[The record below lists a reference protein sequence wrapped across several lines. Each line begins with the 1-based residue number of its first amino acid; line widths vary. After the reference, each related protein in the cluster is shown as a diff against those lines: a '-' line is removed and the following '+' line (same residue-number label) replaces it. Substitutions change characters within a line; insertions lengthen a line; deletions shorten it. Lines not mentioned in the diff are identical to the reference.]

1 LRLGGSPY
9 PRMDGS
15 KVLNFLQEG
24 CRMQKPEHVD
34 NKLYQIMM
42 NCWQSEPE
50 IRPSFADLTQQL
62 KQMENLHKTLLNM
75 HIYDNAMYANLEDL
89 NA

>member
-1 LRLGGSPY
+1 
-9 PRMDGS
+9 
-15 KVLNFLQEG
+15 
-24 CRMQKPEHVD
+24 
-34 NKLYQIMM
+34 MM

-50 IRPSFADLTQQL
+50 IRPSFADLTRQL
-62 KQMENLHKTLLNM
+62 KQMENQHKRLLNM